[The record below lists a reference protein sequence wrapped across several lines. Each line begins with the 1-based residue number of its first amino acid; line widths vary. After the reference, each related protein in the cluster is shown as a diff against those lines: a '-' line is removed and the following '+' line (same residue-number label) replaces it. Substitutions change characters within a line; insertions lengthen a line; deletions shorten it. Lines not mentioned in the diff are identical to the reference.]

1 MDDRQVQD
9 PGQGQGEMRRRRPG
23 GSGGLWAGLFLLLV
37 GGVLLLDQLGFP
49 LPDYLFN
56 WHVLLI
62 AIGLFLGL
70 RHNFR
75 GGAWLILIAI
85 GGIYMIQDYYPN
97 IELHRFIWPGVL
109 ILAGLMFILR
119 PRRHWRD
126 QFSHEWKDEWKHN
139 WKQQWRDEWESK
151 RRGRSAN
158 TQFNSADTP
167 NSGPGPTAGLGPNTG
182 STFTTGTSN
191 NKSYTSEDF
200 IDATS
205 IFGGVHK
212 KMVSKNFK
220 GGDIVTIMG
229 GTEIDLSQA
238 DFTGTARLDV
248 TQVMGGTKIIV
259 PAHLEVRTEVSAIF
273 AGFEDKRQQPAIQ
286 NPDQVLIIDG
296 TSIFGG
302 IELKNF

>member
-9 PGQGQGEMRRRRPG
+9 PGQAQSEMRRRRPG

-126 QFSHEWKDEWKHN
+126 QWSHEWKDEWKHN
-139 WKQQWRDEWESK
+139 WKQQWRDDWERK
-151 RRGRSAN
+151 RREHSTN
-158 TQFNSADTP
+158 TRFNSADTP
-167 NSGPGPTAGLGPNTG
+167 NSGPGPNAGPGPNTG
-182 STFTTGTSN
+182 STFNTGTS

-238 DFTGTARLDV
+238 DFTGVARLDV

-259 PAHLEVRTEVSAIF
+259 PAHWEVRTEVSAIF
-273 AGFEDKRQQPAIQ
+273 AGFEDKRQQPAVQ